1 MKRRQRCSC
10 KPKHNETNSQSFP
23 KASRFE
29 LMSIPKWMLI
39 FETQSMS
46 HDRACPLFA
55 NSARTTMAK
64 LRIGGCGTL
73 LARAIEASIS
83 ITTGAGGLSISTALR
98 CAHVVPNNNPAFRL
112 VDRGLW
118 KKHPRGGRQLLS
130 KSITEFEA
138 LLDVNIRKIE
148 RLFRAGKAS
157 PYDVSL
163 YGNTLLHVRIIVFP
177 QSSH

>member
-1 MKRRQRCSC
+1 
-10 KPKHNETNSQSFP
+10 
-23 KASRFE
+23 
-29 LMSIPKWMLI
+29 
-39 FETQSMS
+39 
-46 HDRACPLFA
+46 
-55 NSARTTMAK
+55 MAK
-64 LRIGGCGTL
+64 LRIGGCEAL

-83 ITTGAGGLSISTALR
+83 ITTGAGGLSVSIALR
-98 CAHVVPNNNPAFRL
+98 CAHVVPDNNPAFRL

-118 KKHPRGGRQLLS
+118 KESHYPRYGRQRPL
-130 KSITEFEA
+130 KSIIQFEA

-163 YGNTLLHVRIIVFP
+163 DGNTLLHVRVIVFP